1 MNRRLRNAETRSSDV
16 IEQIPI
22 ASLKPH
28 LNSARRHAK
37 SQIRKLATAIREF
50 GFIAPIIIDQDNRTI
65 CGHARIEA
73 AKLEDMES
81 VPAIRVEHLTE
92 TQIRAFMIADNRLP
106 ELGTWDAIKL
116 QEELRFLVE
125 MEFEAELTGFDTADI
140 DILTAGQD
148 ISADPADNV
157 PDIDPALPLVSR
169 AGDVWALDR
178 HRLTCCDARLA
189 GSFET
194 VLGAERAQMII
205 ADPPYNVRINGHV
218 SGRRVHPEFAMAS
231 GEMSD
236 SEFQNEFLEPTFR
249 NLAAYSTNG
258 SIHFAFMD
266 WKHASTMLAAGFA
279 VYSEL
284 KNICVWA
291 KPNAGMGSLYRSRHE
306 LIFVWKSGAE
316 QHINNIKLGRH
327 GRNRTNV
334 WEYPGTNGFGANR
347 ESDLAMHP
355 TVKPVA
361 LIADAIRDCSKRNG
375 LVLDPFSGSG
385 TTIIAAERTGR
396 RAAAIEIDPVYVDTA
411 IRRWQSLTGGTAVNV
426 LSGVSFAQRQEQAQS
441 TEPCLESQPRR
452 LSITTP

>member
-1 MNRRLRNAETRSSDV
+1 MKRRLRNAETWSPHA
-16 IEQIPI
+16 IEQIPL

-28 LNSARRHAK
+28 LNTARRHSK

-50 GFIAPIIIDQDNRTI
+50 GFIAPIIIDEDNRTI

-73 AKLEDMES
+73 AKLEGMES

-92 TQIRAFMIADNRLP
+92 TQIRAFMLADNRLP
-106 ELGTWDAIKL
+106 ELGTWDAVRL
-116 QEELRFLVE
+116 QQELRYLVD
-125 MEFEAELTGFDTADI
+125 MDFEAELTGFDTADI

-157 PDIDPALPLVSR
+157 PDIDPALPVVSR
-169 AGDVWALDR
+169 AGDVWTLRR
-178 HRLTCCDARLA
+178 HRLACSDARLA

-194 VLGAERAQMII
+194 LLGTERAQMII
-205 ADPPYNVRINGHV
+205 TDPPYNVPINGHV
-218 SGRRVHPEFAMAS
+218 SGRGVHAEFAMAS

-236 SEFQNEFLEPTFR
+236 REFQHDFLEPTFR

-266 WKHASTMLAAGFA
+266 WKHANIMLSAGLA

-291 KPNAGMGSLYRSRHE
+291 KSNAGMGSLYRSRHE

-316 QHINNIKLGRH
+316 PHINNIKLGRH

-334 WEYPGTNGFGANR
+334 WEYPGTNGFGPHR
-347 ESDLAMHP
+347 VSDLAMHP

-361 LIADAIRDCSKRNG
+361 LVADAIRDCSKHNG
-375 LVLDPFSGSG
+375 LILDPFSGSG

-396 RAAAIEIDPVYVDTA
+396 RAAAIEIDPIYVDTA
-411 IRRWQSLTGGTAVNV
+411 IRRWQSLTGGTAVDAF
-426 LSGVSFAQRQEQAQS
+426 SGLSFAQRQQQAQS
-441 TEPCLESQPRR
+441 AAPCLESQPRR
-452 LSITTP
+452 LSITAP